1 LPFRGESSGVVT
13 EAILNRAPVAP
24 VRLNPDLPPQF
35 EQIVTK
41 ALEKDRDLRY
51 QHASEMRSDLK
62 RLKRDTDTGRTAA
75 RISDEED
82 QEILEKT
89 ASESARAVGAHKSSG
104 RRAAAEPPAE
114 SSTKS
119 GPAKVDASL
128 PWKQIVPAAAVLVAL
143 IAGGLYWR
151 SRQSGKLGEK
161 DTIVLSDF
169 TNTTGDA
176 VFDGTLR
183 QGLAVQLEQSPYL
196 SLISDE
202 RVQQTLKMMG
212 QTPDARLSPE
222 ISREICQRTSSA
234 ATLTGSIAQIGS
246 QYTIIL
252 KAVNCANGETLAS
265 AEAEASDKNHV
276 LDALGK
282 AASEMRGKLGESLS
296 TVQKFEKPLREATT
310 SSLEAL
316 QAYSRGRQLIGAN
329 DFAGS
334 IPVLKRAIQLDPNF
348 AMAYAVLG
356 TSYANIGE
364 VGLAA
369 ENAKK
374 AYELKDRVSDVEK
387 FYIESHY

>member
-1 LPFRGESSGVVT
+1 ML
-13 EAILNRAPVAP
+13 A
-24 VRLNPDLPPQF
+24 
-35 EQIVTK
+35 
-41 ALEKDRDLRY
+41 AL
-51 QHASEMRSDLK
+51 
-62 RLKRDTDTGRTAA
+62 
-75 RISDEED
+75 
-82 QEILEKT
+82 
-89 ASESARAVGAHKSSG
+89 V
-104 RRAAAEPPAE
+104 
-114 SSTKS
+114 
-119 GPAKVDASL
+119 
-128 PWKQIVPAAAVLVAL
+128 
-143 IAGGLYWR
+143 AGGLYWR

-252 KAVNCANGETLAS
+252 KAVNCASGETLAS
-265 AEAEASDKNHV
+265 AEAEAPDKNHV
-276 LDALGK
+276 LDALSK

-296 TVQKFEKPLREATT
+296 TVQKFEKPLRQATT

-316 QAYSRGRQLIGAN
+316 QAYSRGRQTDRRERLCRVHP
-329 DFAGS
+329 GS
-334 IPVLKRAIQLDPNF
+334 
-348 AMAYAVLG
+348 
-356 TSYANIGE
+356 
-364 VGLAA
+364 
-369 ENAKK
+369 
-374 AYELKDRVSDVEK
+374 
-387 FYIESHY
+387 

>member
-1 LPFRGESSGVVT
+1 VL
-13 EAILNRAPVAP
+13 
-24 VRLNPDLPPQF
+24 
-35 EQIVTK
+35 
-41 ALEKDRDLRY
+41 
-51 QHASEMRSDLK
+51 
-62 RLKRDTDTGRTAA
+62 
-75 RISDEED
+75 
-82 QEILEKT
+82 
-89 ASESARAVGAHKSSG
+89 AV
-104 RRAAAEPPAE
+104 
-114 SSTKS
+114 
-119 GPAKVDASL
+119 
-128 PWKQIVPAAAVLVAL
+128 L

-252 KAVNCANGETLAS
+252 KAVNCASGETLAS
-265 AEAEASDKNHV
+265 AEAGASDKNHV

-282 AASEMRGKLGESLS
+282 AASQMRGKLGESLG

-310 SSLEAL
+310 SSLEA
-316 QAYSRGRQLIGAN
+316 
-329 DFAGS
+329 
-334 IPVLKRAIQLDPNF
+334 
-348 AMAYAVLG
+348 
-356 TSYANIGE
+356 
-364 VGLAA
+364 
-369 ENAKK
+369 
-374 AYELKDRVSDVEK
+374 
-387 FYIESHY
+387 